1 MGHMADMTSVIKKWL
16 TAALAGVT
24 MALLVPAAAWA
35 STGTGEMVIE
45 AARRGR
51 RGGFGFLG
59 ALCCLAVVGIIVIVV
74 LLISRGRRRR

>member
-1 MGHMADMTSVIKKWL
+1 MTSVIRKWF

-35 STGTGEMVIE
+35 SSGTGEMMIE

-51 RGGFGFLG
+51 RGGFGFFG
-59 ALCCLAVVGIIVIVV
+59 VFCCLFVVGVIAVVV

>member
-1 MGHMADMTSVIKKWL
+1 MADMTSVIRKWFA
-16 TAALAGVT
+16 AALAGVT

-51 RGGFGFLG
+51 RSGFGFLG
-59 ALCCLAVVGIIVIVV
+59 VLCCLFVVGIIVLVV
-74 LLISRGRRRR
+74 VLISRGRKRR